1 VADKDELI
9 KRIAD
14 TLRKELIIVAPP
26 QRVIRSTGFK
36 KTRSRPKPD
45 QKYSIKVLFAVQE
58 ANLWSLYIGG
68 DRPVPIKIFSG
79 LRTEPSRTRVHLTNL
94 GQELNDWVVGF
105 YNNAGRIVTIFG
117 DDTIANVNTNT
128 ELAPARFS
136 WIGAGNWV
144 GYLEG
149 TAIRGT
155 ESQTFTDLPGT
166 AEIIT
171 TTATYSSSSPLLQC
185 QGTYTNIVDQNDYSQ
200 MPASYSITK
209 TTTIIDYR
217 IENASYN
224 FYKTI
229 TKKFGFYTYY
239 WIRVIIEAGSTAG
252 VPNKTTEDYTDEKVK
267 PIFIGNNN
275 STVNYRKVSKGYDVD
290 SNNFSD
296 QTEETTITP
305 LIVGCDNYSVYLEQ
319 NTITSTTGSSGTVR
333 TSVINTTKK
342 LIISQIINAS
352 QSQEKKII
360 TEYIHEDSD
369 TNVTSI
375 NAKLGATLIKNNFYL
390 VAPSTT
396 DDTMAVLYESKLW
409 RTKRIKDYEDSNIY
423 DREHPETTS
432 NNILVWTAKISNE
445 GVAVKTDHKVKVL
458 GLLPNAKALSASY
471 YT

>member
-1 VADKDELI
+1 MADKDELI

-14 TLRKELIIVAPP
+14 TLRKELVIVAPP
-26 QRVIRSTGFK
+26 QRVVRSTGFK

-68 DRPVPIKIFSG
+68 DRAKPLKLFSG

-94 GQELNDWVVGF
+94 GQELNEWAVGF

-149 TAIRGT
+149 TATRGAIT
-155 ESQTFTDLPGT
+155 ETFTPTPGSGVAGLT
-166 AEIIT
+166 HRSAS
-171 TTATYSSSSPLLQC
+171 YSSSTPLLQC
-185 QGTYTNIVDQNDYSQ
+185 QGTYTEIIDQNNYGR
-200 MPASYSITK
+200 ASDSITK

-229 TKKFGFYTYY
+229 TKKLGFYTYY

-252 VPNKTTEDYTDEKVK
+252 VPNKTTEDFTDEKVK
-267 PIFIGNNN
+267 PIFIGNDNLT
-275 STVNYRKVSKGYDVD
+275 SNYRKVRKGHEETNVVGFN
-290 SNNFSD
+290 SFSD

-305 LIVGCDNYSVYLEQ
+305 LIVGCNNYAAYLEQ
-319 NTITSTTGSSGTVR
+319 NTITSTTGASDGTG
-333 TSVINTTKK
+333 TSASNSTKK
-342 LIISQIINAS
+342 LIIN
-352 QSQEKKII
+352 QSPAQKLI
-360 TEYIHEDSD
+360 TEYFYTD
-369 TNVTSI
+369 TDTSI
-375 NAKLGATLIKNNFYL
+375 NSINSKFGATLIKNNFYL
-390 VAPSTT
+390 VSPSTT
-396 DDTMAVLYESKLW
+396 DDAMVGLYESGLW
-409 RTKRIKDYEDSNIY
+409 KTKQIEDYEDSNIY
-423 DREHPETTS
+423 DKEYPEKTS
-432 NNILVWTAKISNE
+432 KNVSVWTAKILNNRI
-445 GVAVKTDHKVKVL
+445 ALKADCKATVL
-458 GLLPNAKALSASY
+458 GLLPNAKVLSASY